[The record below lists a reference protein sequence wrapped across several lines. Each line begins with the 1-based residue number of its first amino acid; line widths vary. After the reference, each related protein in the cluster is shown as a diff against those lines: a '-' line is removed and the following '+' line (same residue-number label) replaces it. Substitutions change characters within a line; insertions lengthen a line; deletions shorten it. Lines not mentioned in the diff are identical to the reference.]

1 MASIPPGWTARLQAT
16 AADLQSRSRQRT
28 YRTVEQREGMR
39 VRVDGCELLDFCSND
54 YLGLAAGTS
63 NTLWSGAPG
72 SGSAHLVSGHTAEHV
87 ELERTL
93 CQWLGAE
100 SALLLSSGYQ
110 ANLAAITGLCGPDD
124 LCVQD
129 KLNHAS
135 LLDAAQLAGCV
146 SRRYPHLDM
155 DGLQRQLQ
163 TPTKGLKLIASDA
176 VFSMDGD
183 VADPAA
189 LRAADPDALL
199 YLDEA
204 HSIGVLGGH
213 HGEGIGREHAHLRLV
228 TFGKALGTGG
238 AALLGSK
245 ELIAHLRQTA
255 RPSIF
260 TTALPP
266 ALASRTSEHIR
277 TIQSSDVVERLT
289 AHRQYL
295 RERADA
301 LGLPL
306 QGGDSA
312 IFVLPIGSDA
322 DALARSQ
329 QLWERGVWVSAI
341 RPPTVPEGT
350 ARLRITLSA
359 AHTRADIDTLL
370 EALAA

>member
-1 MASIPPGWTARLQAT
+1 MASIPSGWTARLQVTSAL
-16 AADLQSRSRQRT
+16 LQSRSRQRT

-39 VRVDGCELLDFCSND
+39 VRVDGSELLDFCSND
-54 YLGLAAGTS
+54 YLGLAARTS
-63 NTLWSGAPG
+63 NHAWKGAAG
-72 SGSAHLVSGHTAEHV
+72 SGSAHLVSGHTVEHV
-87 ELERTL
+87 ELERNL
-93 CQWLGAE
+93 CAWLGAE

-146 SRRYPHLDM
+146 RRRYPHLDM

-163 TPTKGLKLIASDA
+163 TPVSGLKLIASDA

-183 VADPAA
+183 QADPAA

-204 HSIGVLGGH
+204 HSIGVLGPN
-213 HGEGIGREHAHLRLV
+213 GEGIGREHAHLRLV

-238 AALLGSK
+238 AALLGSAA
-245 ELIAHLRQTA
+245 LIAHLRQTA

-266 ALASRTSEHIR
+266 VLAARTTQHIR
-277 TIQSSDVVERLT
+277 TVQSGDAVARLT
-289 AHRQYL
+289 SNRAYL
-295 RERADA
+295 RQRADA
-301 LGLPL
+301 LGVPL

-350 ARLRITLSA
+350 ARLRITVSA
-359 AHTRADIDTLL
+359 AHTQADMDTLL
-370 EALAA
+370 EALAV